1 MGKSSGKWKEYLAEL
16 LVVIIGITIAFSIE
30 NYAANR
36 KEKVEELQHL
46 KGIADDLKADLNSFE
61 AYTTYNEETQ
71 VFVKRFNQLIQS
83 RAQNDSL
90 NWLLLRM
97 GWISSYGPRDIAYQS
112 LKSSGGLDKITN
124 FDLRNSIVYHYEQKT
139 SQVRFLN
146 EMHDKAYHGEISP
159 TLLKYA
165 DYTSQQG
172 IDRSFFDKRENINL
186 FAGLEGLLNNKIDE
200 YKEAIAFTEAIL
212 AEVEEEI
219 KKF

>member
-83 RAQNDSL
+83 RTQNDSL

-97 GWISSYGPRDIAYQS
+97 GCPALLVTMLCEPLRKRHLLHNRPVSRRG
-112 LKSSGGLDKITN
+112 
-124 FDLRNSIVYHYEQKT
+124 DLMI
-139 SQVRFLN
+139 RFFTC
-146 EMHDKAYHGEISP
+146 D
-159 TLLKYA
+159 
-165 DYTSQQG
+165 
-172 IDRSFFDKRENINL
+172 NIHSAVL
-186 FAGLEGLLNNKIDE
+186 Q
-200 YKEAIAFTEAIL
+200 
-212 AEVEEEI
+212 
-219 KKF
+219 